1 MSEQARLD
9 NHGLRYQ
16 FITNEDFRVK
26 YLNLKKN
33 VVLYQSSYH
42 MFIFFRNIVDIRRVL
57 THSNCH

>member
-9 NHGLRYQ
+9 NPGLRYQ

-42 MFIFFRNIVDIRRVL
+42 MFIFFRNIVDI
-57 THSNCH
+57 